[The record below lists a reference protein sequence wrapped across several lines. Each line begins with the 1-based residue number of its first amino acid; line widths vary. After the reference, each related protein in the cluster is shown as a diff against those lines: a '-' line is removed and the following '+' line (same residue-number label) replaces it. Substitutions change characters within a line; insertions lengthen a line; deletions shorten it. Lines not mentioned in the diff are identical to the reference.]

1 MHSGHDDSRRYK
13 YDEHH
18 DRRSLAKR
26 RHDEAQCLYCPPHRG
41 ENQRYHYTHPCKPKE
56 NK

>member
-1 MHSGHDDSRRYK
+1 MQSGHDDSRRYK
-13 YDEHH
+13 YNEK

-41 ENQRYHYTHPCKPKE
+41 ENQRYHYTHPSKTKE